1 MRYELRRW
9 TDSTKTDYVVRQLS
23 DDRTAIQAQLERV
36 LHASTEPSLN
46 FIVDT
51 GVNCSSFSAR
61 RCEIS

>member
-23 DDRTAIQAQLERV
+23 FDREAIEEQLKRV
-36 LHASTEPSLN
+36 LNASTEPSLN

-51 GVNCSSFSAR
+51 VG
-61 RCEIS
+61 EYDD

>member
-51 GVNCSSFSAR
+51 VG
-61 RCEIS
+61 EYDD